1 LNTLGAGF
9 LEKVYENA
17 LGCELRKTGLLVA
30 QQQGVAVLY
39 QFPVSA
45 TYTVMAGEGPP
56 STSFIAASYEDVDAG
71 PAPGMTDESH
81 TVGLGMSS
89 LCDLRAL
96 GDLCVESLLRTA
108 PAFGCAQ
115 PVKP

>member
-1 LNTLGAGF
+1 MHADDTEVNRLSERHFGCAFRVLNTLGAGF

-45 TYTVMAGEGPP
+45 TL
-56 STSFIAASYEDVDAG
+56 G
-71 PAPGMTDESH
+71 PAIHVFHCCE
-81 TVGLGMSS
+81 
-89 LCDLRAL
+89 LR
-96 GDLCVESLLRTA
+96 RR
-108 PAFGCAQ
+108 GCRACARHDG
-115 PVKP
+115 